1 MATVAELIL
10 HPIRLRI
17 VQALTGSPLSATEL
31 KDRLS
36 DVPTSSVYRHLALLR
51 GAGFVELDR
60 TRTGRG
66 PRETVYR
73 LAKVT
78 RLTGPDVEGISL
90 GEHKR
95 MFTTWVITLMQR
107 FERYLDAA
115 ATKGS
120 IDLTQ
125 DRVGYTEAV
134 FHADEAEFD
143 AFAEQLNRLLS
154 PLLAT
159 PEGPGRRRR
168 RLCTV
173 TFPEE

>member
-31 KDRLS
+31 KERLA
-36 DVPTSSVYRHLALLR
+36 DVPTSSVYRHLSLLR

-60 TRTGRG
+60 TRAGKG
-66 PRETVYR
+66 PKETVYR

-78 RLTGPDVEGISL
+78 RLTGSDVEGISL

-107 FERYLDAA
+107 FERYLDRAA
-115 ATKGS
+115 SEGA
-120 IDLTQ
+120 IDLMQ
-125 DRVGYTEAV
+125 DRVGYTEVA

-143 AFAEQLNRLLS
+143 AFATELNLLLG